1 MTAATDWETVE
12 EQRDI
17 NEKPAALMLAP
28 EAPYPV
34 AGGGALRT
42 ASLLEYLS
50 RRYTVDLIV
59 FRQPGAADPAGLIP
73 PGKVRRVVVIDL
85 PKNSRSVAAKALR
98 NAARVAR
105 KTPPLVDRFSGFD
118 DRIREAVAG
127 RQYDTGIIEHFWC
140 APYCEAVAAVCRRTV
155 LNLHNIESV
164 LHSRC
169 AEAEGALAGVAHRA
183 FFTACRKM
191 EETWLPRFSEVLA
204 ASYKDAATVLE
215 IAPNARVRVYPN
227 AIPRQPAPELVEEDA
242 VVFSGNMEYHP
253 NSSGVRFFRKEV
265 WPHLRERWPG
275 LAWRLLGKNP
285 SAVRQFTSGDDRIE
299 VIGAVKDAVKELA
312 RAKVAVVPLLAGS
325 GTRFKILEAWAA
337 RVPVVSTTI
346 GAEGLPVHDGE
357 DILLADT
364 AAEFAEAVSRLLES
378 PELRRK
384 LARAGRLLLE
394 KEFVWE
400 TAWKDLD
407 F

>member
-1 MTAATDWETVE
+1 VE

-17 NEKPAALMLAP
+17 DEKPAALMLAP
-28 EAPYPV
+28 EAPYPMT
-34 AGGGALRT
+34 GGGALRT

-59 FRQPGAADPAGLIP
+59 FRQPGAADPAGQIP
-73 PGKVRRVVVIDL
+73 AGKVRRVVVIDL
-85 PKNSRSVAAKALR
+85 PKNGRSAAARALR

-105 KTPPLVDRFSGFD
+105 KTPPLVDRFSGFEE
-118 DRIREAVAG
+118 RIREAVAG

-140 APYCEAVAAVCRRTV
+140 APYFEPVAAVCRRTV

-164 LHSRC
+164 LHARC
-169 AEAEGALAGVAHRA
+169 AESEGSVAGVAHRA
-183 FFTACRKM
+183 FFTASRRL

-204 ASYKDAATVLE
+204 ASFKDAATVLE
-215 IAPNARVRVYPN
+215 IAPDARVRVYPN

-253 NSSGVRFFRKEV
+253 NGSAVRFFRKGI
-265 WPHLRERWPG
+265 WPLLRERWPG
-275 LAWRLLGKNP
+275 LVWRLLGKNP
-285 SAVRQFTSGDDRIE
+285 SEVRQFTSGDNRIK
-299 VIGAVKDAVKELA
+299 VIGAVEDAVRELA
-312 RAKVAVVPLLAGS
+312 RAKVAVVPLLAAS

-364 AAEFAEAVSRLLES
+364 AEEFAEAVSRLLES